1 MHAESSLNLAIASQA
16 VDVIIIG
23 GGAAGLYAALSLP
36 SHLQVAL
43 LTKDSLPISATGWA
57 QGGMSAPIAPND
69 SPVLHAQ
76 DTLKAGAGLCEPEA
90 VNFLVSQAAA
100 QVETLLQMG
109 IGFDRQGTDL
119 AFALVAAHS
128 CPRLLH
134 AGDMTGR
141 ELVRTLGRRL
151 RQQSNVTVWTKT
163 LGLSLWIDPV
173 RQTCQGVCILKGKRI
188 IWLRAAIVVLATGG
202 GGQVFA
208 QNTNPAGSTGDG
220 VAMAWRVGAQV
231 RDLEFFQFHP
241 SALNLPGAPPFLISE
256 ALRGEGAWLIDQQG
270 HRFLFDYHPAG
281 ELAPRYIVSQS
292 IYTHLLKHNQQQ
304 VWLDLRPIPAE
315 QIQARFPQIVMV
327 CHRWG
332 INVFQQ
338 PIPVSPA
345 AHYWMGGV
353 VTNLQGQTS
362 IPGLY
367 AIGEV
372 ASTGVHGA
380 NRLSGNSLLEC
391 LVFAAQLHQVRLP
404 TDLAELPAVASI
416 DWSLL
421 SQDKGNSIDFI
432 SGLHKQL
439 PELAWRT
446 AGISRTG
453 AEMERAIA
461 QIVDWKTEFLN
472 LPLSQILVNLQPG
485 QSGDIPIPEAQMRLW
500 QETYNLLDIAFLILK
515 SAVFRTESRGGHY
528 RLDYPD
534 TDPAWQV
541 HTLVQNQTW
550 TKSPLH
556 RSG

>member
-1 MHAESSLNLAIASQA
+1 MYAESSLNLAIASQA

-90 VNFLVSQAAA
+90 VDFLVSQAAA

-151 RQQSNVTVWTKT
+151 RQQSNITVWTKT

-173 RQTCQGVCILKGKRI
+173 RQTCQGVCVLKGKRI
-188 IWLRAAIVVLATGG
+188 VWLRAAIVVLATGG

-241 SALNLPGAPPFLISE
+241 SALNLPGATPFLISE

-327 CHRWG
+327 CRRWG

-391 LVFAAQLHQVRLP
+391 LVFAAQLRQVRLP
-404 TDLAELPAVASI
+404 TDLAEPPAVASI

-432 SGLHKQL
+432 SRLHKQL

-461 QIVDWKTEFLN
+461 QIVDWKTQFLN
-472 LPLSQILVNLQPG
+472 LPLSQLLVNLQPG
-485 QSGDIPIPEAQMRLW
+485 QSGDIPIPEAQVRLW
-500 QETYNLLDIAFLILK
+500 QETYNLLDIALLILK
-515 SAVFRTESRGGHY
+515 SAAFRTESRGGHY
-528 RLDYPD
+528 RLDYPQ

-550 TKSPLH
+550 EKSPLH